1 MADPIQTPAETKVE
15 KAVEAV
21 KAPVEAVAEKA
32 VEAVKAP
39 VAKAVEVVKAP
50 VVKAK
55 RAAKARRV
63 RKAPAKVV
71 KAVRKVNA
79 RAAKTVAATVE
90 QNIEGT
96 KIMTYDFTKLFG
108 ELPGTDKFQTLFAD
122 AGERGQ
128 QLAEKGQKAASDM
141 VELAKA
147 NAEAV
152 AESGRIAVA
161 GARDLGRDL
170 IATSRDNLDKAS
182 EGFKTLSAATSPAEF
197 FQLQSELTRGAFD
210 QFVAEGSKLTERLVK
225 LAGDSVQPLQARAS
239 RNAEAANELMA

>member
-1 MADPIQTPAETKVE
+1 MADLNQTPAETKVE

-21 KAPVEAVAEKA
+21 TAPVEAVAEKA
-32 VEAVKAP
+32 AEAVKEP
-39 VAKAVEVVKAP
+39 VAKA
-50 VVKAK
+50 K
-55 RAAKARRV
+55 RAVKARRA
-63 RKAPAKVV
+63 RKATAKAVAPAKVV

-108 ELPGTDKFQTLFAD
+108 DLPGTDKFQTLFAD

-225 LAGDSVQPLQARAS
+225 LAGDSAQPLQARAS
-239 RNAEAANELMA
+239 RNAEAANTLMA